1 MKNLLS
7 KALLPTFVFMGSVL
21 FAQTRVFKE
30 VEGDIKTELKTIRQ
44 DNQLVG
50 YLAFTRLEKASEDSI
65 NYRIT
70 IMDENLNDL
79 GVINF
84 KDISLK
90 MQGVSYEGDIICIA
104 YLRSPVSLENPKIPR
119 EDFDFIIQKQK
130 KDIGVFFQFI
140 TLQGKID
147 NKLMIPEEIAKFDGA
162 TKKSK
167 KGSVQTSLN
176 KTLQLQNVRDKGFV
190 AYYGN
195 GLSGDNNLLY
205 FSTDGKKNWQKKL
218 PQFDS
223 YTLQNASSGIHLLA
237 SPKPEIVKNN
247 IIFPTAELLSYSYE
261 KGDASKPLKLKDPK
275 QSDLQVLSYRT
286 NPETGKLNILGL
298 VKNPEIERYPV
309 TYLQLSKKPYN
320 GLFSMEVNSLE
331 KGGLNTVYTYYDDQ
345 KNGAAFDE
353 KGRIVGDKQRILYDN
368 AYMDGNGVSYFAGTR
383 IKRKPKYGAI
393 GFSVIT
399 IPLIIVPPMIAL
411 FSYTKF
417 QQGDGQVV
425 ELKKDGTLSLQNPI
439 PVEKS
444 KYFNPY
450 APISLTNPND
460 FNLAKGISGEDYYL
474 ISSAANLYIYSTK
487 EDKLK
492 RTIPLKDG
500 KESINI
506 FPAKEGYFMVEQY
519 NAKDKTTSLSIEA
532 L

>member
-1 MKNLLS
+1 MNKLLT
-7 KALLPTFVFMGSVL
+7 KALLPLFVFMGTVL

-119 EDFDFIIQKQK
+119 EDFDFIIKKQK

-140 TLQGKID
+140 TLQGKIN

-195 GLSGDNNLLY
+195 GLNGDNTLLY
-205 FSTDGKKNWQKKL
+205 FTTDGKKNWQKKL
-218 PQFDS
+218 PEFDS
-223 YTLQNASSGIHLLA
+223 YVLQTASSGIHLLA
-237 SPKPEIVKNN
+237 NPKPVFHSSDVK
-247 IIFPTAELLSYSYE
+247 FPAPELLSYGYE
-261 KGDASKPLKLKDPK
+261 KGDAAKPLKLKDPK

-298 VKNPEIERYPV
+298 IQNQDRDWYPL

-320 GLFSMEVNSLE
+320 GLFSIEVNSME
-331 KGGLNTVYTYYDDQ
+331 KGGLNAVYTYYGDQ
-345 KNGAAFDE
+345 KTGTTFDG

-383 IKRKPKYGAI
+383 IKRKPKFVAI
-393 GFSVIT
+393 GLSVIT
-399 IPLIIVPPMIAL
+399 IPTIIVPPMIAL

-417 QQGDGQVV
+417 QQSDGQVMV
-425 ELKKDGTLSLQNPI
+425 LKKDGTLGLQNPI
-439 PVEKS
+439 PVERS
-444 KYFNPY
+444 KYFNPRSY
-450 APISLTNPND
+450 ISLTNPND

-474 ISSAANLYIYSTK
+474 ITSSANLYIYHAK
-487 EDKLK
+487 DDKLV
-492 RTIPLKDG
+492 RTIPLKVG
-500 KESINI
+500 KESLNI